1 MFKFE
6 FKESVR
12 AELATT
18 PHARLFHAILLQAMK
33 DAIDGYG
40 TERESAIRWL
50 NEHDNVV
57 KDICLIL
64 SGYDEHYIHD
74 IIGKRNNGHS

>member
-18 PHARLFHAILLQAMK
+18 PHARLFHAILLLAMK
-33 DAIDGYG
+33 DALEGYSK
-40 TERESAIRWL
+40 ERESSIRWL

-64 SGYDEHYIHD
+64 SGYDQKYIQR
-74 IIGKRNNGHS
+74 IIKEKR

>member
-18 PHARLFHAILLQAMK
+18 PHARLFHAILLLAMK
-33 DAIDGYG
+33 DALQGYG
-40 TERESAIRWL
+40 KERESAIRWI

-64 SGYDEHYIHD
+64 SGYDQQYIQR
-74 IIGKRNNGHS
+74 IIKEKR

>member
-18 PHARLFHAILLQAMK
+18 PHARLFHAILLLAMK
-33 DAIDGYG
+33 DALEGYG

-64 SGYDEHYIHD
+64 SGYDQQYIQRV
-74 IIGKRNNGHS
+74 INEKR

>member
-1 MFKFE
+1 
-6 FKESVR
+6 
-12 AELATT
+12 
-18 PHARLFHAILLQAMK
+18 MK
-33 DAIDGYG
+33 DALEGYS

-64 SGYDEHYIHD
+64 SGYDQQYIQR
-74 IIGKRNNGHS
+74 IIKEKR

>member
-1 MFKFE
+1 
-6 FKESVR
+6 
-12 AELATT
+12 
-18 PHARLFHAILLQAMK
+18 MK
-33 DAIDGYG
+33 DALEGYG

-64 SGYDEHYIHD
+64 SGYDQQYVQR
-74 IIGKRNNGHS
+74 IISEKR

>member
-6 FKESVR
+6 FKESIR

-18 PHARLFHAILLQAMK
+18 PHARLFHAILLLAMK
-33 DAIDGYG
+33 DALEGYS

-57 KDICLIL
+57 
-64 SGYDEHYIHD
+64 
-74 IIGKRNNGHS
+74 

>member
-18 PHARLFHAILLQAMK
+18 PHARLFHAILLLAMK
-33 DAIDGYG
+33 DALEGYN

-64 SGYDEHYIHD
+64 SGYDQQYIQR
-74 IIGKRNNGHS
+74 IIKEKR

>member
-18 PHARLFHAILLQAMK
+18 PHARLFHAILLLAMK
-33 DAIDGYG
+33 DALEGYG

-64 SGYDEHYIHD
+64 SGYDQQYVQR
-74 IIGKRNNGHS
+74 IISEKR

>member
-18 PHARLFHAILLQAMK
+18 PHARLFHAILLLAMK
-33 DAIDGYG
+33 DALHGYG
-40 TERESAIRWL
+40 RERESAIRWI

-64 SGYDEHYIHD
+64 SGYDQQYIKR
-74 IIGKRNNGHS
+74 IISEKR

>member
-6 FKESVR
+6 FKESIR

-18 PHARLFHAILLQAMK
+18 PHARLFHAILLLAMK
-33 DAIDGYG
+33 DALEGYS
-40 TERESAIRWL
+40 TERETAIRWL

-64 SGYDEHYIHD
+64 SGYDQQYIQR
-74 IIGKRNNGHS
+74 IIKEKR

>member
-6 FKESVR
+6 FKESIR

-18 PHARLFHAILLQAMK
+18 PHARLFHAILLLAMK
-33 DAIDGYG
+33 DALEGYSK
-40 TERESAIRWL
+40 ERESSIRWL

-64 SGYDEHYIHD
+64 SGYDQQYIQR
-74 IIGKRNNGHS
+74 IIKEKR

>member
-6 FKESVR
+6 FKESIR

-18 PHARLFHAILLQAMK
+18 PHARLFHAILLLAMK
-33 DAIDGYG
+33 DALEGYG

-64 SGYDEHYIHD
+64 SGYDQQYIQR
-74 IIGKRNNGHS
+74 IINEKR

>member
-6 FKESVR
+6 FKESIR

-18 PHARLFHAILLQAMK
+18 PHARLFHAILLLAMK
-33 DAIDGYG
+33 DALQGYG
-40 TERESAIRWL
+40 TERESAIRWI

-64 SGYDEHYIHD
+64 SGYDQQYVKR
-74 IIGKRNNGHS
+74 IISEKR